1 MIFQSLIFILFYLFI
16 IFSILGYGLTLLRL
30 TGLKINTTNLGIIGL
45 TGVYFLI
52 LISYFTHIFFP
63 HNELHNSLIHLL
75 GLFFLLFFIFRNRF
89 LYKDLKKLLFLIII
103 LLPLLFL
110 SKNNEDFPYYHL
122 PYALNLVEN
131 KIQFGIGNFNIAFRT
146 PSSLFYLHS
155 TFYLPY
161 IKYHL
166 FHSSGLII
174 LIFVNFFL
182 LEKINIKKYNNLK
195 VFIYLLSLMSFLFLN
210 TVFSEIAKFGTDRAG
225 QAIVF
230 ILIIILFELINNT
243 KDYFFEKI
251 KISLILLSLIISM
264 KGYFIEYSI
273 FYLLLLYLI
282 IKNNL
287 FKKLVLDK
295 KFISIFLFF
304 YLLFFLINF
313 SNSGC
318 FVYPLS
324 ISCVKDTLWSVEY
337 NSIIELNSWYELW
350 SKSGAGP
357 NFRVENPEVYLRGLN
372 WVPGWFT
379 RYFLVKALDTL
390 AVIVLIC
397 LIVFFTFRKNI
408 NIKKNINYFSILT
421 IISLLLLIWFFKH
434 PDLRYGGYAPFS
446 LICFIILCLFLH
458 KKFSKNHKITILLVS
473 LVIFYSVSKNI
484 YRVYR
489 EFKRDDIYQY
499 KDFPF
504 FHVEKTNYEKTSLK
518 DNIIIYINDKTPCWA
533 TPSPCVTYRMQAK
546 KILGYEFFSYKKE

>member
-1 MIFQSLIFILFYLFI
+1 
-16 IFSILGYGLTLLRL
+16 
-30 TGLKINTTNLGIIGL
+30 
-45 TGVYFLI
+45 
-52 LISYFTHIFFP
+52 
-63 HNELHNSLIHLL
+63 
-75 GLFFLLFFIFRNRF
+75 
-89 LYKDLKKLLFLIII
+89 
-103 LLPLLFL
+103 
-110 SKNNEDFPYYHL
+110 
-122 PYALNLVEN
+122 
-131 KIQFGIGNFNIAFRT
+131 
-146 PSSLFYLHS
+146 
-155 TFYLPY
+155 
-161 IKYHL
+161 
-166 FHSSGLII
+166 
-174 LIFVNFFL
+174 VNFFL

-379 RYFLVKALDTL
+379 RYFLVKVLDTL

-421 IISLLLLIWFFKH
+421 IISLLLLIWF
-434 PDLRYGGYAPFS
+434 L
-446 LICFIILCLFLH
+446 
-458 KKFSKNHKITILLVS
+458 
-473 LVIFYSVSKNI
+473 NI
-484 YRVYR
+484 Q
-489 EFKRDDIYQY
+489 I
-499 KDFPF
+499 
-504 FHVEKTNYEKTSLK
+504 
-518 DNIIIYINDKTPCWA
+518 
-533 TPSPCVTYRMQAK
+533 
-546 KILGYEFFSYKKE
+546 